1 MRRKGRLWAAAAAAT
16 ALAIPAAGPTAP
28 AQAATRAAPQAA
40 TQTAPQTA
48 PQAVTQ
54 APAAPRTPR
63 TPQPSPSPT
72 GPPDDPAEVWS
83 RIQVAAHISL
93 PRTESAVSPD
103 PRVEFID
110 GAKSLPKPR
119 NLTFVIDASG
129 LRGIATVKVTNKRC
143 TAEGA
148 VITCGFDKYLRTP
161 DKAFSV
167 TAVGDAA
174 AKGKSGTIRYTLT
187 GDRVT
192 ESTDTTRVT
201 VGTPGMEVA
210 QLPHKEGL
218 KPGQDI
224 GLPVVLRNTGDL
236 RTEQIALK
244 VAGDAGLKLAGRHSN
259 CHYRVGSYGDYDS
272 EATCYFK
279 RAVRP
284 GETVALASPLPGSL
298 TSDAFHTWATYS
310 AEAVPAEE
318 DTSVAGDAGSGPE
331 LGLVPARGRGTDFA
345 PEHVVR
351 YAARNTADVRAQG
364 DTLQPGAKGATRELS
379 FGLLNAGPALV
390 ARPLREPALYVD
402 VTLPKGV
409 VATSVQL
416 DEEPDEKAGGDCF
429 TYENGER
436 KPFRAGHRRYLC
448 PDAGWQDSGDSQSFH
463 FEVRYEKDVEDVRG
477 TVRVR
482 SGDADRPGDGG
493 FEINDPVPSNDK
505 AEIVVGKATADAQTR
520 PMAEAGAGVLPWIAA
535 GAAALLGVG
544 AVVFATVRRR
554 SE

>member
-16 ALAIPAAGPTAP
+16 ALAIPATGPTAP
-28 AQAATRAAPQAA
+28 AQAATRAA
-40 TQTAPQTA
+40 
-48 PQAVTQ
+48 TQ
-54 APAAPRTPR
+54 APAAPG

-72 GPPDDPAEVWS
+72 GPPDDPTEVWS
-83 RIQVAAHISL
+83 QVQVAAHISL
-93 PRTESAVSPD
+93 PRTGSAVSPD
-103 PRVEFID
+103 PRVEFFD

-119 NLTFVIDASG
+119 NLKFVIDTSG
-129 LRGIATVKVTNKRC
+129 LKGIATVKVTNKLC

-148 VITCGFDKYLRTP
+148 VITCGFDTFLRTP
-161 DKAFSV
+161 DKAFSL
-167 TAVGDAA
+167 TAVDDA
-174 AKGKSGTIRYTLT
+174 AKGASGTIRYSLT

-192 ESTDTTRVT
+192 DSTDTTRVT
-201 VGTPGMEVA
+201 VGTPGIEVA
-210 QLPHKEGL
+210 QLPHREGL
-218 KPGQDI
+218 KPGQDV

-244 VAGDAGLKLAGRHSN
+244 VAGDAGMKLAGRHSN
-259 CHYRVGSYGDYDS
+259 CRYRTGSYGDYDS
-272 EATCYFK
+272 EATCYFN

-298 TSDAFHTWATYS
+298 TGDAFHTWATYS

-318 DTSVAGDAGSGPE
+318 DTSVGGDAGSGPE

-345 PEHVVR
+345 TEHVVR
-351 YAARNTADVRAQG
+351 YAARNTADIRALG
-364 DTLQPGAKGATRELS
+364 DTLKPGAKGATRELS

-409 VATSVQL
+409 VATAVRI

-482 SGDADRPGDGG
+482 SGDTDRPGDGG
-493 FEINDPVPSNDK
+493 FEINDPVPSNDR
-505 AEIVVGKATADAQTR
+505 AEIVVGKEAADAQAR